1 MIYFF
6 SLRKSIEK
14 ILPDITHRT
23 KPRQSRDQPI
33 LPMYTLLL
41 GLLHQMHTIQGKIK
55 KQERGTKYNF
65 SRERN
70 LKKQVVIIKSAYETK
85 FQITTH
91 IQTRNTPNLSKLFP

>member
-55 KQERGTKYNF
+55 KNRKEGQN
-65 SRERN
+65 
-70 LKKQVVIIKSAYETK
+70 IISAEK
-85 FQITTH
+85 GI
-91 IQTRNTPNLSKLFP
+91 

>member
-14 ILPDITHRT
+14 ILPDITNRA
-23 KPRQSRDQPI
+23 KLRQSRDQPI

-41 GLLHQMHTIQGKIK
+41 GLLPQMHTIQGKIK
-55 KQERGTKYNF
+55 NRKEGQSIIPAEK
-65 SRERN
+65 EI
-70 LKKQVVIIKSAYETK
+70 KIKQVVIIKSAYETK

-91 IQTRNTPNLSKLFP
+91 IQTHVTYT